1 MTSQPQIQEGRS
13 KDDFR
18 PRSAGLAGFSL
29 RRMLR
34 LVERG
39 RATIILPSGATIDHV
54 GARPG
59 PRAELRLHRWRALP
73 RLALEGDIG
82 FALSYVDGDWSTP
95 DLAALIQLAAVNN
108 KRRFKALMG
117 LAPFRLF
124 FWLAHKARS
133 NTRAGSRRN
142 IKAHYDLGNDFYRL
156 WLDDNMIY
164 SSALYETPQATLE
177 EAQERKLQCIVERLR
192 LRQGDGVLELGC
204 GWGALAA
211 RVAAAGA
218 RVTAVTLSPAQLER
232 ARAIAREQRLETRLD
247 FRLEDYRDVDGCFDR
262 IVSIEMIEAVGR
274 EYLPKYF
281 DLIRRSLKP
290 GGFCVLQAITIAEE
304 RFANYCR
311 RPDFIQRYIFP
322 GGFLPTKTL
331 LRETLERAGLRLASI
346 ESFGDSYALTL
357 REWRRRFADAWPEIE
372 KLGFPASFRRLW
384 EYYLCYCEAGFRSGF
399 IDVGLYVVVPAEA
412 RKIEM

>member
-1 MTSQPQIQEGRS
+1 VTAQPQIQDARATG
-13 KDDFR
+13 DLR
-18 PRSAGLAGFSL
+18 PRSAGLVGFAL
-29 RRMLR
+29 RRMLS
-34 LVERG
+34 LIERG
-39 RATIILPSGATIDHV
+39 RATIILPSGASIDHV

-59 PRAELRLHRWRALP
+59 PRAELRLHRWRALR
-73 RLALEGDIG
+73 RLTVQGDIG

-95 DLAALIQLAAVNN
+95 DLAALIELAAVNN

-117 LAPFRLF
+117 LAPFRVF
-124 FWLAHKARS
+124 SWLAHKARS
-133 NTRAGSRRN
+133 NTSAGSRRN

-156 WLDDNMIY
+156 WLDDKMIY
-164 SSALYETPQATLE
+164 SSAIYEAPQATLE
-177 EAQERKLQCIVERLR
+177 EAQERKLQRIVDRLQ

-211 RVAAAGA
+211 RVAAESA
-218 RVTAVTLSPAQLER
+218 RVTGVTLSLAQLER
-232 ARAIAREQRLETRLD
+232 ARAVAREQALEDRVDL
-247 FRLEDYRDVDGCFDR
+247 RLEDYRDVDGCFDR

-281 DLIRRSLKP
+281 DLIRRRLKP
-290 GGFCVLQAITIAEE
+290 GGLCVLQAITIAEE
-304 RFANYCR
+304 RFADYCR

-346 ESFGDSYALTL
+346 ETFGDSYALTL
-357 REWRRRFADAWPEIE
+357 REWRRRFVGAWPEIE
-372 KLGFPASFRRLW
+372 KLGFPASFRRRW

-399 IDVGLYVVVPAEA
+399 IDVGLYVVVPTEGP
-412 RKIEM
+412 KIE